1 MESNNSFYQSK
12 PHITNNN
19 ASSSL
24 SDPDSEHSLI
34 QNYEDFYNGIA
45 LGILITGILILA
57 FIIVFYYIKNKD
69 QESLCRSNTWTDEN
83 GVSRGVRT
91 AEDRDDLRRMS
102 SDPPPSYVET
112 VCRADPPAYKES
124 LMQQELNPEVNLEW
138 ANRQASGN
146 LDKEIQEVV
155 LQRVNSCT
163 HGKLYSL
170 IIQEESR
177 SEGSS
182 SSSGTSRRGSNESN
196 NSTSTRTG
204 PRIPYALQL

>member
-57 FIIVFYYIKNKD
+57 FIIV
-69 QESLCRSNTWTDEN
+69 NTWTDEN